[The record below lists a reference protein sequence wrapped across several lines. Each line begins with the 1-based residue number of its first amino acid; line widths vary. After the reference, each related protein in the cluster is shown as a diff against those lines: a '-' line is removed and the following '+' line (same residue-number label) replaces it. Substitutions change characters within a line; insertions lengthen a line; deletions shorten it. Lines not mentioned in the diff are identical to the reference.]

1 MKKIYFAGSIR
12 AGRNDVETYNEI
24 IKHLQKYG
32 KVLTEHIGDGKIKDS
47 GEKDISE
54 KYVFE
59 RDIRWLESADVLI
72 AEITTPSLGVGF
84 EIARAVDLNKKV
96 LCLYKIQD
104 NKKLSAMI
112 LGCPDITVR
121 GYSTLEEAFDFIKE
135 FLSY

>member
-84 EIARAVDLNKKV
+84 EIARAVDLNK
-96 LCLYKIQD
+96 
-104 NKKLSAMI
+104 
-112 LGCPDITVR
+112 
-121 GYSTLEEAFDFIKE
+121 
-135 FLSY
+135 